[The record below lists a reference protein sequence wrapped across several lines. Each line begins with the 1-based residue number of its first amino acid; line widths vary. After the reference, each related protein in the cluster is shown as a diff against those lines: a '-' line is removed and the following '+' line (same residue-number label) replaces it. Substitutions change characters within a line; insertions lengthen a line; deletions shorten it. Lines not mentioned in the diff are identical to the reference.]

1 MNVKTNKSGFTLTE
15 ILIVLVIA
23 GILLALILPN
33 SLRAVQRGN
42 VVSGDSNVQS
52 CRTAVLMCYS
62 ENGQNWTA
70 TPCQSVA
77 ALQTAGLLRAGTMLN
92 NVGAPVSVILDTT
105 TADPLDLTCI

>member
-42 VVSGDSNVQS
+42 VVAGDSNVQS
-52 CRTAVLMCYS
+52 CRTALLMCFS
-62 ENGQNWTA
+62 ENAQNWA
-70 TPCQSVA
+70 AQDCQSVA
-77 ALQTAGLLRAGTMLN
+77 SLQAAGLLRAGPMLN
-92 NVGAPVSVILDTT
+92 NSGAAIVVATDPS
-105 TADPLDLTCI
+105 TADPNDLTCN